1 MVAVQGFVPLT
12 SHLSPLT
19 IVIHLLATGG
29 TIAMQQSAAA
39 GGNVPALDAEQ
50 LVSLAGLGDRSNLR
64 VEDWERLPG
73 VHRGPVELW
82 ALRHRVADIV
92 AAPAPPSGLVIAH
105 GTDTLE
111 ETAYLIAR
119 TVPPEVPVV
128 LTGAMRT
135 SSDPGWDG
143 PLNLRAAVEVAGSP
157 GSRGRG
163 ALVVFASRILDG
175 RFVAKIHTS
184 ALEAFGSPHA
194 AALGTVDGA
203 VEYQRPSEPHHLL
216 TVRDLSP
223 RVAIVPLLLG
233 DDGALLELARAR
245 FDGVVIEG
253 FGRGNIP
260 PGALPAIRRWLDD
273 GKPVVLSS
281 RCAAGEVGGEYAF
294 AGGGGELL
302 RMGVLAA
309 GRRTP
314 ALARMELVLCL
325 SAGVPYGTGSS

>member
-1 MVAVQGFVPLT
+1 M
-12 SHLSPLT
+12 
-19 IVIHLLATGG
+19 IHLLATGG
-29 TIAMQQSAAA
+29 TIAMQRSAAA

-50 LVSLAGLGDRSNLR
+50 LVDAVGGLGDRGDLR

-82 ALRHRVADIV
+82 ALRNRVAEIV
-92 AAPAPPSGLVIAH
+92 GAPSAPTGLVITH

-119 TVPPEVPVV
+119 TVPSSVPVV

-135 SSDPGWDG
+135 SSDPEWDG
-143 PLNLRAAVEVAGSP
+143 PGNLRAAVEVARSP
-157 GSRGRG
+157 ASRDRG

-175 RFVAKIHTS
+175 RFVAKIDTI

-194 AALGTVDGA
+194 PSLGTVNDA
-203 VEYQRPSEPHHLL
+203 VQYERPSEPHFLL
-216 TVRDLSP
+216 PARDLS
-223 RVAIVPLLLG
+223 RCVALVPLILG
-233 DDGALLELARAR
+233 DDGALLDLARPR
-245 FDGVVIEG
+245 FDGVVLEG

-260 PGALPAIRRWLDD
+260 PGALPAIRRWLED
-273 GKPVVLSS
+273 GKPVVLST

-302 RMGVLAA
+302 QMGVIAA

-314 ALARMELVLCL
+314 ALARMELALSL
-325 SAGVPYGTGSS
+325 SAGVPYGAPDR

>member
-1 MVAVQGFVPLT
+1 
-12 SHLSPLT
+12 
-19 IVIHLLATGG
+19 
-29 TIAMQQSAAA
+29 MQRSAEA

-50 LVSLAGLGDRSNLR
+50 LVRAVGGLGSGSDLR

-82 ALRHRVADIV
+82 ALRNRVAEIV
-92 AAPAPPSGLVIAH
+92 AAPEAPLGVVITH

-119 TVPPEVPVV
+119 TIPSDVPVV

-143 PLNLRAAVEVAGSP
+143 PANLRAAVDVARHP
-157 GSRGRG
+157 ASRRRG
-163 ALVVFASRILDG
+163 AVVVFASRILDG
-175 RFVAKIHTS
+175 RFVAKIDTI

-194 AALGTVDGA
+194 PPLGTVDGE
-203 VEYQRPSEPHHLL
+203 VRYERPSAPHHL
-216 TVRDLSP
+216 VPAQNLSP
-223 RVAIVPLLLG
+223 RVAIVPLILG
-233 DDGALLELARAR
+233 DDGALLDLARKGL
-245 FDGVVIEG
+245 DGVVIEG

-260 PGALPAIRRWLDD
+260 PGAIPAVRRWLDS

-294 AGGGGELL
+294 EGGGGQLL
-302 RMGVLAA
+302 QMGVIPA

-314 ALARMELVLCL
+314 ALARMELVLSL
-325 SAGVPYGTGSS
+325 SAAAPYGSGDR